1 MSHRA
6 DVRGT
11 LSVPG
16 DRNFLLDE
24 MSQMSCLREKE
35 RCIRDLSGFGLIKR
49 KEDRGSGAN
58 VAPRAAQEAKRWKF
72 KAGWDT
78 PSDELTDSRKIP

>member
-35 RCIRDLSGFGLIKR
+35 RYIRDLSGFGLIKR
-49 KEDRGSGAN
+49 KGGN

-72 KAGWDT
+72 MAGGDT